1 MRTVSCRPSRYSV
14 CPARDRRAMNEFFEH
29 RARLSVRLMDLA
41 GHLATL
47 AEPVWPTDSAHG
59 VISLALEIG
68 SAAQAADVRG
78 LPELCRLLAT
88 GLRDRAGRVPEQPET
103 DVLVLLDWCV
113 LAANYAEGQLPADR
127 VTDLIDGLTTIDWI
141 PEMIPRMR
149 ELLLARVHADVAS
162 SAAARAGFPA
172 KAVVDG
178 PGVDGVDDVD
188 GAESF
193 LVEAMLPVAASGFEP
208 EPEATSASTLFR
220 ETAFASAFDDSGSGT
235 SNNAP
240 ASDQGPPSIWI
251 STEEFELAATAIA
264 NQMLPSLESM
274 ASNTDPERHAALVE
288 DYHYQAGLVV
298 NALGLIGLDQL
309 QSSATTA
316 LAEIAILGQLDPKS
330 AATGNS
336 LLANWQTVLLA
347 WFQTHG
353 DAAMTEALIETMRD
367 PGWAAPPDNA
377 ALAALRRELESVRV
391 GIDPD
396 LPEAPKAEVSPDDVR
411 LETAPDV
418 LPKVLD
424 AMLAE
429 LPGNAARLRE
439 HLAALGTSGA
449 PADIDD
455 ARRVA
460 HTLKGDANTVGIR
473 GIANLTHALEDIL
486 VALARSP
493 GIPAPDVRDLL
504 AHAGDCVEAMADHV
518 LGRGPVPDDAFD
530 VYERVH
536 ALAHGVGI
544 GARDLRESDSDALA
558 VVSRAPTTAA
568 VPASGVSVP
577 TLPIA
582 VPLLDELLRLSSET
596 IVLARQVEEHL
607 RQVSGEHGNLA
618 KQNQFSRTLVGQ
630 LDDLVSL
637 RGAALKSARLEA
649 SNDIDSLELD
659 QYNELHVVS
668 RRLIETST
676 DSNTHLMNLDHAL
689 VGLWDLAAQQDRVHL
704 ELQQSVLNTRMV
716 PVSQVTPRFQRVVR
730 QTARTLD
737 RPVDLSVRGES
748 TLVDSEIL
756 DRMTEP
762 LVHALRNAVD
772 HGIESPDRRLA
783 CGKPETGHIELAVSR
798 QAGDIR
804 FVLKD
809 DGGGLNLEAIRR
821 TAIERGLIAENAVLD
836 ADTTARLILLPGFS
850 TRSEASQVSGRGIGM
865 DVVHRRVQELRGR
878 LTLRTQPGV
887 GTELDIVLPA
897 SLNSAH
903 VALARTSDGVI
914 AIVTGS
920 ILGFESL
927 RPEQFVFGETGE
939 LSVYVDGVPM
949 PAVTLDQIGGAGT
962 GRDVLDEVSIG
973 LRVADGAQG
982 ERIIVTR
989 RIDDMRD
996 VIIKGLGPY
1005 FGAVPGL
1012 RGTTI
1017 LGNGGLAPVID
1028 LAQIIEA
1035 EGVTRFQGR
1044 MSLVPDSVL
1053 QRIVIADDSL
1063 SVRRALQGLLE
1074 DAGYEIDAASDGLEA
1089 LEMIGSGR
1097 PPSCLLLD
1105 LEMPRMN
1112 GLELSKYVRGTEAL
1126 RHIPIIM
1133 ITSRTSEKHQQLADE
1148 AGVTELLGKPY
1159 NEDQLV
1165 QLVRRLIAAA

>member
-1 MRTVSCRPSRYSV
+1 
-14 CPARDRRAMNEFFEH
+14 
-29 RARLSVRLMDLA
+29 MDLA
-41 GHLATL
+41 GHLSTL
-47 AEPVWPTDSAHG
+47 AEPVWPTDAAQG
-59 VISLALEIG
+59 VISMALQIG
-68 SAAQAADVRG
+68 QDAQTADVRG

-88 GLRDRAGRVPEQPET
+88 GLRDRAGRVLDEPET

-113 LAANYAEGQLPADR
+113 LASDYADGQLPAER

-149 ELLLARVHADVAS
+149 ELLLVRVHADVVSYAE
-162 SAAARAGFPA
+162 ARATMPVSVPA
-172 KAVVDG
+172 DAFAAEVAVA
-178 PGVDGVDDVD
+178 DVF
-188 GAESF
+188 ASEEFSSFVATES
-193 LVEAMLPVAASGFEP
+193 
-208 EPEATSASTLFR
+208 EPEADADAEPESLPES
-220 ETAFASAFDDSGSGT
+220 AFAAVFGDLAPEDPT
-235 SNNAP
+235 AEVATEP
-240 ASDQGPPSIWI
+240 ASPVIWI

-264 NQMLPSLESM
+264 NQMLPSLETL
-274 ASNTDPERHAALVE
+274 ATNTVPERHATLVE
-288 DYHYQAGLVV
+288 DYHYQAGLIV

-309 QSSATTA
+309 QSTATTA
-316 LAEIAILGQLDPKS
+316 LAEVAILEQLDPES
-330 AATGNS
+330 AGPSTN

-347 WFQTHG
+347 WFQTQA
-353 DAAMTEALIETMRD
+353 DVAMTEALIDTLQD
-367 PGWAAPPDNA
+367 SGWAAPPDA
-377 ALAALRRELESVRV
+377 EALDALRRELESVRV
-391 GIDPD
+391 GIDPA
-396 LPEAPKAEVSPDDVR
+396 LAQAPRAEVTPGDVR
-411 LETAPDV
+411 LDTAPDV
-418 LPKVLD
+418 LPNVLD

-439 HLAALGTSGA
+439 HLAALCASGA

-473 GIANLTHALEDIL
+473 GIANLTHALEDML
-486 VALARSP
+486 VALARAP
-493 GIPAPDVRDLL
+493 GIPAPDVVDLL

-518 LGRGPVPDDAFD
+518 LGRGPIPDDAFD

-536 ALAHGVGI
+536 GLAHAARLGT
-544 GARDLRESDSDALA
+544 RDLRESDPDALA
-558 VVSRAPTTAA
+558 VSSRTRATAGTDAEPESTAQSA
-568 VPASGVSVP
+568 VPSVSVP
-577 TLPIA
+577 TLQIA

-607 RQVSGEHGNLA
+607 RQVNSEHGNLA
-618 KQNQFSRTLVGQ
+618 RQNQFSRTLVGQ

-637 RGAALKSARLEA
+637 RGAALKSARLDE
-649 SNDIDSLELD
+649 SPEIDSLELD

-689 VGLWDLAAQQDRVHL
+689 VGLRDLAAQQDHVHL

-716 PVSQVTPRFQRVVR
+716 PVSQVAPRFQRVVR

-737 RPVDLSVRGES
+737 RSVDLTVRGES

-783 CGKPETGHIELAVSR
+783 AGKPEAGQIELTVSR
-798 QAGDIR
+798 HAGDIR

-809 DGGGLNLEAIRR
+809 DGVGLNLDAIRK
-821 TAIERGLIAENAVLD
+821 TAIERGLIADDVVLD

-850 TRSEASQVSGRGIGM
+850 TRSEATHVSGRGIGM

-887 GTELDIVLPA
+887 GTELEIVLPA

-903 VALARTSDGVI
+903 VALARTSEGVI

-927 RPEQFVFGETGE
+927 RPEQFVFGEAGE

-949 PAVTLDQIGGAGT
+949 PAVTLDQVGGIGS
-962 GRDVLDEVSIG
+962 GREVLDDVSIG
-973 LRVADGAQG
+973 LRVADGSLG
-982 ERIIVTR
+982 ERIIVTH

-1044 MSLVPDSVL
+1044 MSLVPEMIL
-1053 QRIVIADDSL
+1053 PRIVIADDSL
-1063 SVRRALQGLLE
+1063 SVRRALQGLME
-1074 DAGYEIDAASDGLEA
+1074 DAGFDVDVASDGLEA
-1089 LEMIGSGR
+1089 LDSIGAGR
-1097 PPSCLLLD
+1097 VPSCLLLD

-1112 GLELSKYVRGTEAL
+1112 GLELSKYVRSTDGL
-1126 RHIPIIM
+1126 RHIPIVM
-1133 ITSRTSEKHQQLADE
+1133 ITSRTSEKHQQLATE

-1165 QLVRRLIAAA
+1165 QLVRRLIAVS